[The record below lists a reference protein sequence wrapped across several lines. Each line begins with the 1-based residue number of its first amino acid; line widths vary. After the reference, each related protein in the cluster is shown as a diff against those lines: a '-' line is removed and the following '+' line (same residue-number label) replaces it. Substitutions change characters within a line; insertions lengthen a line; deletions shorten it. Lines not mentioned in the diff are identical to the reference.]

1 MSWWGVKG
9 GGWGMVEEVWR
20 KGPWTAEEDRLLIEY
35 VRVHGEGRWNSVS
48 KLAGLKRNGKSCR
61 LRWVNY
67 LRPDLKRGQITPH
80 EESIILELH
89 AKWGNRWS
97 TIARSLP
104 GRTDNEIKNYWRTH
118 FKKKAKPT
126 TNNAEKI
133 KSRLLKRQHFKEQR
147 EIELQQEQQLFQ
159 FDQLGMKKII
169 SLLEENN
176 SSSSSDGGGD
186 VFYYPDQIT
195 HSSKPFSYNSNSL
208 EEQLQ
213 GRFSPVN
220 IPDANTMNEDNAIWD
235 GFWNMDVVNGHGGNL
250 GVVAATAACGPR
262 KPYFHNLVIPF
273 C

>member
-1 MSWWGVKG
+1 
-9 GGWGMVEEVWR
+9 MVEEVWR

-35 VRVHGEGRWNSVS
+35 VRVHGEGRWNSVAR
-48 KLAGLKRNGKSCR
+48 LAGLKRNGKSCR

-80 EESIILELH
+80 EESIIIELH

-126 TNNAEKI
+126 TNNVEKT
-133 KSRLLKRQHFKEQR
+133 KSRLLKREQFKQQR
-147 EIELQQEQQLFQ
+147 ELEMQQEQQLFQ
-159 FDQLGMKKII
+159 FDQLDMKKII
-169 SLLEENN
+169 SLLEDNN
-176 SSSSSDGGGD
+176 STSSSDCGSNGN
-186 VFYYPDQIT
+186 VFYAPHQVT
-195 HSSKPFSYNSNSL
+195 HSSKPFGYNPNLL

-213 GRFSPVN
+213 GRLAPVN
-220 IPDANTMNEDNAIWD
+220 ILDANTTNEDNAIWD
-235 GFWNMDVVNGHGGNL
+235 GLWNMDIVDGHGGMS
-250 GVVAATAACGPR
+250 VVAATSACGPR

>member
-80 EESIILELH
+80 EENIILELH

-133 KSRLLKRQHFKEQR
+133 KSRLLKRQQFKEQR

-159 FDQLGMKKII
+159 FNQLDMKKII
-169 SLLEENN
+169 SLLEDNN

-186 VFYYPDQIT
+186 VFYSPYQIT
-195 HSSKPFSYNSNSL
+195 HSSKPFGYNPNSL

-213 GRFSPVN
+213 GRFTPVN
-220 IPDANTMNEDNAIWD
+220 ISDANTMNEDNAIWD
-235 GFWNMDVVNGHGGNL
+235 GFWNMDVVDGNGGNM
-250 GVVAATAACGPR
+250 GVVAATAAYGPR